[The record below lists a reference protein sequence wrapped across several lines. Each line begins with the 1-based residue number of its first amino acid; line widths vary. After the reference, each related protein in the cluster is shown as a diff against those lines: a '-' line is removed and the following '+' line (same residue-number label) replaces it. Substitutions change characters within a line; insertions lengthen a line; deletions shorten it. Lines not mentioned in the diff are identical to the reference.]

1 MSQAGLLPTADV
13 RLLDVT
19 RATVRELLRAPDA
32 QSLFDTACRLAVEV
46 GGFRLAWV
54 GLLDED
60 GRVEPVAR
68 AGHDD
73 GYVDAILAAA
83 GDGPRGQ
90 GPTGQALQRGE
101 ASYVDDIGAEPRM
114 APWREAALSR
124 GFVSSAAL
132 PLHRDGRPI
141 GSLNIYSGQPAFF
154 RGGERALLEALAEDI
169 CFTLDRLDAQARL
182 SRAEQA
188 YRTLFE
194 QAADGIFIADEAGRY
209 VDVNAAGLALLG
221 YSREELLA
229 LTMKELIAE
238 QDLVAK
244 PLRLE
249 TLVRDRPTRT
259 ERVLKRKDGS
269 LVQVEISGTRLSNG
283 TFLGLVRD
291 VTERN
296 ELQSR
301 LVVTDRLSALG
312 TLAAGVAH
320 EINNPLAYVMLN
332 LSLLAQHLRGHAKAE
347 PDELSRLVD
356 ETLDGAERVA
366 RIVRDLR
373 AVTRASEGPPA
384 PVSLRAVAEAAL
396 RIASGHV
403 RAKARLT
410 TSFEGDVWVLGDA
423 PRLEQ
428 VVMNLLVNAA
438 QAITSGRHQDH
449 EVHVRV
455 RAEGELGVLSVR
467 DTGAGIPPEVQPRIF
482 DPFFTTKP
490 QGEGTGLG
498 LAICHGLVSSLGGR
512 IDFESTVGA
521 GTTFHVRLPL
531 SGAPRVESGTAS
543 DEPLA
548 GLRVLV
554 VEDEP
559 AIGDSI
565 RRVLPRCDVVTFT
578 DGRDALPALE
588 RGHFDVLLCDVRMP
602 GLSGSDFFAHLRERF
617 PQLERRVVF
626 MTGAIADA
634 DVRRFLEGVSNPVLE
649 KPFTPEALA
658 LAVRR
663 ALAAG

>member
-1 MSQAGLLPTADV
+1 M
-13 RLLDVT
+13 RDVT
-19 RATVRELLRAPDA
+19 HATVRELLRAPDA

-54 GLLDED
+54 GLTAAD
-60 GRVEPVAR
+60 GRVLPVAR
-68 AGHDD
+68 AGHDE
-73 GYVDAILAAA
+73 GYVDAIVVSVN
-83 GDGPRGQ
+83 DEPHGQ
-90 GPTGQALQRGE
+90 GPTGQALRRGE
-101 ASYVDDIGAEPRM
+101 ASYVDDIASEPRM
-114 APWREAALSR
+114 APWREAALAR

-132 PLHRDGRPI
+132 PLRREGRPI
-141 GSLNIYSGQPAFF
+141 GSLNIYSDQLAFF
-154 RGGERALLEALAEDI
+154 RGGERALLESLAEDI

-182 SRAEQA
+182 ARAEQA
-188 YRTLFE
+188 YRMLFE
-194 QAADGIFIADEAGRY
+194 QAADGIFVADETGRYIDVNHAGLAMLGYTRDELLAMTMKQLIADE
-209 VDVNAAGLALLG
+209 NLA
-221 YSREELLA
+221 
-229 LTMKELIAE
+229 T
-238 QDLVAK
+238 K
-244 PLRLE
+244 PLRLD
-249 TLVRDRPTRT
+249 TLVAARRTRT
-259 ERVLKRKDGS
+259 DRVLKRKDGS
-269 LVQVEISGTRLSNG
+269 RVQVEISGTRLSNG
-283 TFLGLVRD
+283 HFLGLVRD

-301 LVVTDRLSALG
+301 LVMADRLAALG

-332 LSLLAQHLRGHAKAE
+332 LSMLARHLRGHAPVE

-438 QAITSGRHQDH
+438 QAITGGRNQDH

-455 RAEGELGVLSVR
+455 RADGDLGVLSVR
-467 DTGAGIPPEVQPRIF
+467 DTGAGIPPEVQPHIF

-498 LAICHGLVSSLGGR
+498 LAICHGLVTSLGGR
-512 IDFESTVGA
+512 IDFESTVGV
-521 GTTFHVRLPL
+521 GTTFYVRLQL
-531 SGAPRVESGTAS
+531 THAPRAESAPAVES
-543 DEPLA
+543 PLE

-554 VEDEP
+554 IDDEP
-559 AIGDSI
+559 AIGDSL
-565 RRVLPRCDVVTFT
+565 RRVLPRCEVVTFT
-578 DGRDALPALE
+578 DARDALSALE
-588 RGHFDVLLCDVRMP
+588 RKDFDVLLCDVRMP
-602 GLSGSDFFAHLRERF
+602 GLSGREFFARLRERF
-617 PQLERRVVF
+617 PRLERRVVF

-634 DVRRFLEGVSNPVLE
+634 DVRRFLDGVSNPVLE
-649 KPFTPEALA
+649 KPFAPEALA
-658 LAVRR
+658 RAVRR